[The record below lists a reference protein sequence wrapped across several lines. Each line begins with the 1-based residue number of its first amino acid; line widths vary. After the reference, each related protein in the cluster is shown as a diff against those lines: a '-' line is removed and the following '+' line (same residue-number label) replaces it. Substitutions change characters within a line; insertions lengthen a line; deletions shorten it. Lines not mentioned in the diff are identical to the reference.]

1 MNKTNKFLLPV
12 LALCLAAGA
21 QGKVMESSVATVNG
35 KPVLASDYDLYYE
48 GVIEQ
53 YQAAAPQFLEQPYAK
68 DFLGKEVLKELIS
81 KELLYQ
87 AADEAKITV
96 SDSEVDEGINEI
108 KTRFIVDDEG
118 KQDPKGADKR
128 FTEALKK
135 QHMTL
140 KSYKE
145 KIKKDISVKKLM
157 EAQIKATV
165 KPVEEADVKALY
177 ANVEAAM
184 NNNEK
189 ALKKLEKED
198 PMKLREAQL
207 IAAKLKQLTAEQ
219 VRVGHIYLAVT
230 PETSKEDAKKKEEL
244 AKQIKKE
251 LDGGVGLSAAVKKY
265 TEDKTALA
273 SGGDM
278 ILIKGI
284 APKEVDQAA
293 FSLAVGK
300 VSDPIKTDIGWH
312 IIKIKEKRAEK
323 EIGYDDI
330 SRDLAQYVAQQKIQ
344 TALGEYVNGL
354 ADKADIKVT
363 KTFEVDAAIEAE
375 AAKRAQE
382 EAKKE
387 AAKAAGTEEKSETA
401 GAKEKSEAAAK
412 GDAEK

>member
-189 ALKKLEKED
+189 ALKKPEKED

-251 LDGGVGLSAAVKKY
+251 LDGGMDFSAAVKKY

>member
-1 MNKTNKFLLPV
+1 MKKMNKFLLPA

-35 KPVLASDYDLYYE
+35 KPVLASDYDTYYE

-96 SDSEVDEGINEI
+96 KDSEVDEGINEI
-108 KTRFIVDDEG
+108 KTRFIVDEDG

-128 FTEALKK
+128 FNEALKK

-145 KIKKDISVKKLM
+145 KIRKDISVKKLM
-157 EAQIKATV
+157 EAQIQSTV

-184 NNNEK
+184 KNNTK

-207 IAAKLKQLTAEQ
+207 IAAKLKQLSAEQ

-251 LDGGVGLSAAVKKY
+251 LDGGMDFSAAVKKY

-284 APKEVDQAA
+284 APKELDQQA

-300 VSDPIKTDIGWH
+300 VSEPIKTDIGWH
-312 IIKIKEKRAEK
+312 IIKIKEKRSEK
-323 EIGYDDI
+323 EIGYEDI

-344 TALGEYVNGL
+344 TALGEYINGL

-375 AAKRAQE
+375 AAKRAQQ

-387 AAKAAGTEEKSETA
+387 AQTAAGTDKKAEP
-401 GAKEKSEAAAK
+401 AKESDAK
-412 GDAEK
+412 K

>member
-135 QHMTL
+135 QHLTL

-251 LDGGVGLSAAVKKY
+251 LDGGMDFSAAVKKY

-387 AAKAAGTEEKSETA
+387 AAKSAGTEEKSETA
-401 GAKEKSEAAAK
+401 GAKEKSEAAEK

>member
-1 MNKTNKFLLPV
+1 MKKMNKFLLPV
-12 LALCLAAGA
+12 LALCLTAGA

-35 KPVLASDYDLYYE
+35 KPVLASDYDTYYE

-96 SDSEVDEGINEI
+96 KDSEVDEGINEI
-108 KTRFIVDDEG
+108 KTRFIVDEDG

-128 FTEALKK
+128 FNEALKK

-145 KIKKDISVKKLM
+145 KIRKDISVKKLM
-157 EAQIKATV
+157 EAQIQSTV

-184 NNNEK
+184 KNNTK

-207 IAAKLKQLTAEQ
+207 IAAKLKQLSAEQ

-251 LDGGVGLSAAVKKY
+251 LDGGMDFSAAVKKY

-284 APKEVDQAA
+284 APKELDQQA

-300 VSDPIKTDIGWH
+300 VSEPIKTDIGWH
-312 IIKIKEKRAEK
+312 IIKIKEKRSEK
-323 EIGYDDI
+323 EIGYEDI

-344 TALGEYVNGL
+344 TALGEYINGL

-375 AAKRAQE
+375 AAKRAQQ

-387 AAKAAGTEEKSETA
+387 AQSAAGTDKKAEP
-401 GAKEKSEAAAK
+401 AKESDAK
-412 GDAEK
+412 K

>member
-1 MNKTNKFLLPV
+1 MKKMNKFLLPA

-35 KPVLASDYDLYYE
+35 KPVLASDYDTYYE

-96 SDSEVDEGINEI
+96 KDSEVDEGINEI
-108 KTRFIVDDEG
+108 KTRFIVDEDG

-128 FTEALKK
+128 FNEALKK

-145 KIKKDISVKKLM
+145 KIRKDISVKKLM
-157 EAQIKATV
+157 EAQIQSTV

-184 NNNEK
+184 KNNTK

-207 IAAKLKQLTAEQ
+207 IAAKLKQLSAEQ

-251 LDGGVGLSAAVKKY
+251 LDGGMDFSAAVKKY

-284 APKEVDQAA
+284 APKELDQQA

-300 VSDPIKTDIGWH
+300 VSEPIKTDIGWH
-312 IIKIKEKRAEK
+312 IIKIKEKRSEK
-323 EIGYDDI
+323 EIGYEDI

-344 TALGEYVNGL
+344 TALGEYINGL

-375 AAKRAQE
+375 AAKRAQQ

-387 AAKAAGTEEKSETA
+387 AQSAAGTDKKAES
-401 GAKEKSEAAAK
+401 AKE
-412 GDAEK
+412 GDAKK